1 MAADGGMNTLTP
13 RTHAGRGAGDAT
25 CRHPDLLEVLDQLR
39 GAGVSFDLDR
49 SAERFEL
56 VIVPPPN
63 AAGEIWLAQWRA
75 WLIVVAVGRYSGHAP
90 ARCDLCG
97 AVAML
102 SIVTPG
108 GTRRGLASAPW
119 PKCRVG
125 PRVEGQ
131 AKRLGGCQGRTVIRE
146 VDAEGVARRKPPGI
160 PGVTQ
165 WIEHNA
171 AAVFDRW
178 LDAVASRTGDLP

>member
-1 MAADGGMNTLTP
+1 MTDRAPSYAHTGVRVSELSSAVIG
-13 RTHAGRGAGDAT
+13 
-25 CRHPDLLEVLDQLR
+25 DLLGVLDGLR
-39 GAGVSFDLDR
+39 AAGVSFDLDR
-49 SAERFEL
+49 AAERFEL
-56 VIVPPPN
+56 AFTPRPT
-63 AAGEIWLAQWRA
+63 AAGSA
-75 WLIVVAVGRYSGHAP
+75 WLQPWRSWLTVVAVGRYSGHAP
-90 ARCDLCG
+90 ARCDECG
-97 AVAML
+97 ALAML

-108 GTRRGLASAPW
+108 GTRRGLTSAPW

-165 WIEHNA
+165 WVEHNA

-178 LDAVASRTGDLP
+178 LDAVASQTGELP